1 MNRRKKF
8 LRLNFKSKVIHFAA
22 VLFILFSFTALQA
35 LDVPLL
41 KGRVNDYASMF
52 SNEALSRIE
61 TKLKALEDTDSTQVV
76 VLTINTL
83 NGDVL
88 EDFSMRVAESWKIGQ
103 AGKDNGVILL
113 IVKNDNRLRIEV
125 GYGLEGVLTDAVCGR
140 IIDSIMVP
148 NFRAGNFDAGIE
160 NAIDAIVTIVNGEF
174 VSGINKTPDIGDQL
188 DNKPGEMIVTFLVFF
203 LFVRALT
210 QKKKGVFKGKVG
222 LGLISGLITSI
233 ALRESSFGLGSLN
246 ISWLL
251 YLLCGSG
258 LGMLIS
264 LIPGES
270 RIVKILVGM
279 FVGSGGR
286 SGGGYGG
293 SGGGGFSGG
302 GGSFG
307 GGGASGRW

>member
-22 VLFILFSFTALQA
+22 VLFILFSFSALQA

-52 SNEALSRIE
+52 SNEARIRIE

-88 EDFSMRVAESWKIGQ
+88 EDLSMRIAESWKIGQ

-113 IVKNDNRLRIEV
+113 VVKNDNRLRIEV

-148 NFRAGNFDAGIE
+148 NFRVGNFDAGIE

-174 VSGINKTPDIGDQL
+174 ISGLNKVPDIGDQM
-188 DNKPGEMIVTFLVFF
+188 DDKPSEMIVTFLAFF

-210 QKKKGVFKGKVG
+210 QKKKGKFTGKVLTG
-222 LGLISGLITSI
+222 LFIGLITSI
-233 ALRESSFGLGSLN
+233 ALRESSFGLGSFE
-246 ISWLL
+246 ISWLY
-251 YLLCGSG
+251 YLLGAGG

-279 FVGSGGR
+279 LGGSGGR
-286 SGGGYGG
+286 SGGYGG